1 MTAVEVNTSLRYN
14 VYIGKGLISR
24 CGELILK
31 AVPAC
36 KAAIISD
43 DKVFPIY
50 GEQVKKSL
58 EKSGFDVVEYIF
70 KNGEESKI
78 FKLTVIR
85 WNFWQMKSLNVR
97 I

>member
-58 EKSGFDVVEYIF
+58 EKSGLVGDVPECTF
-70 KNGEESKI
+70 PKI
-78 FKLTVIR
+78 TWPWEL
-85 WNFWQMKSLNVR
+85 
-97 I
+97 